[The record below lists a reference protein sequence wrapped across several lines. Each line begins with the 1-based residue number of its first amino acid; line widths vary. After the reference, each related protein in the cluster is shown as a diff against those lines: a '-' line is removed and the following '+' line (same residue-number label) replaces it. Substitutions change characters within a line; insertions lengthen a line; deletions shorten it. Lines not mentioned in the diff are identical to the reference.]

1 MERARSIVKSCAMLS
16 HRVLSVV
23 FLLGVLGG
31 CSNGS
36 EAPASKPGA
45 GASSGIPCDVAAVL
59 SRKCAL
65 CHGEKRAFNAPMS
78 LVTQADFRAKAPV
91 STSRTVREV
100 ALARIEPDD
109 SAAAMPPP
117 GTLDPLEPDEL
128 KTLRDWLEG
137 GARSHGESCSV
148 DAPGKSGDEELPPH
162 APNSVQTAPYA
173 GWDDGVE
180 CYKFVA
186 HDGTKKAKYK
196 VGVAVDGYIG
206 FSLVPPWQ
214 GKRYVR
220 AFRTVV
226 DNTRALHH
234 FLFFKQRGAV
244 QDGNVAAVLGAHPD
258 GELMQGWAP
267 GGDDLYFSP
276 EIGPEMSGEEGYLL
290 EIHYNSS
297 DADALDA
304 SGVEVCVTET
314 APEHVTTRSWVGTD
328 SINSAS
334 ASGVCDP
341 AGQERIHIVLGSPH
355 MHLKGRHMRVVINR
369 ADGSEEEVHDL
380 PFSFENQ
387 RDYPQDLW
395 LEPGDRITTTCT
407 FSEPARFGRGTNE
420 EMCYWFAMHYPA
432 GALADNRLF
441 GTLVHGANTCLGF

>member
-1 MERARSIVKSCAMLS
+1 VHRMLGFWILFS
-16 HRVLSVV
+16 VLSA
-23 FLLGVLGG
+23 
-31 CSNGS
+31 CSDSSAKPHESSTHN
-36 EAPASKPGA
+36 ASL
-45 GASSGIPCDVAAVL
+45 GIPCNVAAIL

-65 CHGEKRAFNAPMS
+65 CHGTTPDFNAPMS
-78 LVTQADFRAKAPV
+78 LVTLADFKAKAPL
-91 STSRTVREV
+91 SKSQSVREV
-100 ALARIEPDD
+100 AAARIDPSD

-128 KTLRDWLEG
+128 TALSEWLKD
-137 GARSHGESCSV
+137 GARGSSDSCEVSAPEE
-148 DAPGKSGDEELPPH
+148 DAGSAATGDLP
-162 APNSVQTAPYA
+162 APVANGVQTAPYA
-173 GWDDGVE
+173 GWDEGVT
-180 CYKFVA
+180 CHKFLA
-186 HDGTKKAKYK
+186 HDGSKKGKYK
-196 VGVAVDGYIG
+196 VGVALDAYVG
-206 FSLVPPWQ
+206 FSLMPAWK

-220 AFRTVV
+220 AFRTVA
-226 DNTRALHH
+226 DNSQALHH
-234 FLFFKQRGAV
+234 FLFFNQGRAV
-244 QDGNVAAVLGAHPD
+244 QDGNVAAVIGAHPD

-276 EIGPEMSGEEGYLL
+276 EIGPEMSGDIGYLL
-290 EIHYNSS
+290 EIHYNSN
-297 DADALDA
+297 DANALDA

-328 SINSAS
+328 TINGESAT
-334 ASGVCDP
+334 GVCDP

-369 ADGSEEEVHDL
+369 ADGSEEEVHNL

-395 LEPGDRITTTCT
+395 LDPGDRITTTCS

-432 GALADNRLF
+432 GALADNGLLGRI
-441 GTLVHGANTCLGF
+441 VHGSNSCLGF